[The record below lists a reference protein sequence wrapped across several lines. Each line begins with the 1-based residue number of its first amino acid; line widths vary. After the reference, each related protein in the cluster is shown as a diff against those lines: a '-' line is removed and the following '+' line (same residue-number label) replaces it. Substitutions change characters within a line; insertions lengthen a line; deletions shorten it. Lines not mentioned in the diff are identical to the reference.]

1 LPRFAIFLFLSAA
14 VNGVVSDP
22 AHNRRFCAK
31 KSNILSPEIKKKV
44 EIELYPTPK
53 FSEGFSR
60 CARLTLLFV
69 P

>member
-1 LPRFAIFLFLSAA
+1 
-14 VNGVVSDP
+14 V
-22 AHNRRFCAK
+22 